1 MPGFFSLR
9 GPVVP
14 RIPAYL
20 GLVVVLEVCL
30 NSRIGT
36 LENIFDLLG
45 VDIIVTSLL
54 PFLPPIEKEDIFE
67 LTLFDWLG
75 GDIIDILSFSS
86 MSGVETVA
94 TLEVIVFDK
103 TGSPFLVVIRL
114 FVGIGRLLANLFLLI
129 LFVCCV
135 VCFGSPSNS
144 GVA

>member
-1 MPGFFSLR
+1 MPGFLSLR

-54 PFLPPIEKEDIFE
+54 PFLLPIENEDIFE

-75 GDIIDILSFSS
+75 GDTIDILSFSS
-86 MSGVETVA
+86 LSGVETVE
-94 TLEVIVFDK
+94 TLEVTVFDK
-103 TGSPFLVVIRL
+103 TGSPFLVVMRL
-114 FVGIGRLLANLFLLI
+114 LVGIGRLLANLFLLI
-129 LFVCCV
+129 LFFCCV
-135 VCFGSPSNS
+135 VCLGSPSNS